1 MPFNEMDVN
10 AAFNEASNEEGRAL
24 AALSFAS
31 GRLRKNSLVLLNAK
45 LPTLSRAA
53 EPPSAVVASAATA

>member
-24 AALSFAS
+24 AALSFAPV
-31 GRLRKNSLVLLNAK
+31 RLRKNSLDRLNAK
-45 LPTLSRAA
+45 LRTLSRAA
-53 EPPSAVVASAATA
+53 GPP

>member
-1 MPFNEMDVN
+1 MPFNKMDVN

-31 GRLRKNSLVLLNAK
+31 VRLRKNSLDLLNAK

-53 EPPSAVVASAATA
+53 EPP